1 MLNSNAVM
9 YLGSRVIAAAGNLLA
24 VAIFSQIAGPAEYG
38 RYVLIFAWSM
48 IVYGFGS
55 QWMRFAYFGVHQ
67 TGRIDEYAASL
78 VRLLGA
84 ALTLLAVGL
93 AIIVAITPLDP
104 LFLMSVFA
112 LVCGMTVYEAA
123 FEVTRTRMKAG
134 TASLSMILRTGLIIL
149 FGSLALWFTGSAA
162 ALALALALAHLLAAI
177 PCLALFSKAGWSL
190 AGRRAT
196 RDILI
201 YGWPLLLSFGVNA
214 VGQSIDRLIL
224 GHIGGYAALG
234 SYGVL
239 ADLLRQSFTV
249 IGEAIVFT
257 FITVAKQHS
266 EQNNVVECD
275 RVLRKAF
282 NACLATAA
290 FGAAF
295 FLAFG
300 PFVVKLLFGRAF
312 ASALP
317 DVIPPLAV
325 AFAFIT
331 MRNFYFAQ
339 VIYFTQASYLE
350 LCVSTLFVVV
360 SSALAVLLV
369 PGHGAEGAAL
379 SLMTASIVSCIAFM
393 IAGRRF
399 FRLPIDAAG
408 ALAIPLMAGSFL
420 LITYLVRQFAGDPA
434 VSLPLVVAYVLMV
447 GFAVY
452 HFGLLGTL
460 DKPGGSFLGLGP
472 QSAFPD
478 TQGSLA
484 ASRWLKTK

>member
-1 MLNSNAVM
+1 
-9 YLGSRVIAAAGNLLA
+9 
-24 VAIFSQIAGPAEYG
+24 
-38 RYVLIFAWSM
+38 M

-67 TGRIDEYAASL
+67 SDRIDEYAASL
-78 VRLLGA
+78 ARLLGA
-84 ALTLLAVGL
+84 ALTLLAIGL
-93 AIIVAITPLDP
+93 AIIVAIAPLDP
-104 LFLMSVFA
+104 LFLASVFA
-112 LVCGMTVYEAA
+112 LVCGMSVYEAA

-134 TASLSMILRTGLIIL
+134 TASLSMILRTCLIIV
-149 FGSLALWFTGSAA
+149 FGSLALWLTSSAA
-162 ALALALALAHLLAAI
+162 GLALALALAHLLAAI
-177 PCLALFSKAGWSL
+177 PCLALFSRTGWSL

-196 RDILI
+196 RDILV

-214 VGQSIDRLIL
+214 VGQSMDRLIL

-249 IGEAIVFT
+249 VGESIVYT

-266 EQNNVVECD
+266 EQNDAIECD
-275 RVLRKAF
+275 RILRKAF

-295 FLAFG
+295 FLVFG
-300 PFVVKLLFGRAF
+300 PFVVRLLFGRVF

-360 SSALAVLLV
+360 SSALALLLV
-369 PGHGAEGAAL
+369 PGYGAEGARQPDDGIDRRLHRLHDCRPPVLPA
-379 SLMTASIVSCIAFM
+379 ADRR
-393 IAGRRF
+393 GRDR
-399 FRLPIDAAG
+399 RH
-408 ALAIPLMAGSFL
+408 PLLAGSFL
-420 LITYLVRQFAGDPA
+420 LIAYLVRQFVPDPA
-434 VSLPLVVAYVLMV
+434 VSLPLVAVTYVLLV
-447 GFAVY
+447 GYAVY
-452 HFGLLGTL
+452 HFGLLGPL
-460 DKPGGSFLGLGP
+460 DRPGGSLLGLGP
-472 QSAFPD
+472 KSG
-478 TQGSLA
+478 GSDMPALLA
-484 ASRWLKTK
+484 APPGVKSK